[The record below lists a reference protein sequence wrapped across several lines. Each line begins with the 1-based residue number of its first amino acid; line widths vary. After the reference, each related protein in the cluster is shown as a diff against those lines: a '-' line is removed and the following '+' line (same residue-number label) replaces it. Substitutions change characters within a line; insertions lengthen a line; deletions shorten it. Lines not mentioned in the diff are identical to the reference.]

1 MPELTKV
8 DEIAIRGTILVINP
22 ARRTVVVQSPE
33 RDTLTFKA
41 IDRVTNFTSLKPGQ
55 LVDVRYYRV
64 TDYLVAKTTS
74 EVTDMAREMVR
85 DPARAPGLPGTEM
98 RARLWSLEGMVVRTD
113 MAARKVEIVDPNGG
127 GIIRSPWIKTP
138 RDSLSSKSSSPVTWS
153 PWFSANDRPSRS
165 RQFASRGGPTGLATL
180 WRRSSRRAAF
190 RSIRRMSGLP
200 ELQGLVGSSQLGQEQ
215 TMRVPWRQIFG
226 RSRMDL
232 PPPPGRGHFDVN
244 VSRGGAYD
252 LQDNTRSL

>member
-1 MPELTKV
+1 MAFAGVISVVAAAGSSRSEPVPELTKA
-8 DEIAIRGTILVINP
+8 DEITIRGTILAINP
-22 ARRTVVVQSPE
+22 AKRTVVVQSPE

-41 IDRVTNFTSLKPGQ
+41 IDRVANFASLKLGQ

-138 RDSLSSKSSSPVTWS
+138 EGQFELEKLKPGDMVTMVFSERSAFEITPV
-153 PWFSANDRPSRS
+153 R
-165 RQFASRGGPTGLATL
+165 
-180 WRRSSRRAAF
+180 
-190 RSIRRMSGLP
+190 
-200 ELQGLVGSSQLGQEQ
+200 
-215 TMRVPWRQIFG
+215 
-226 RSRMDL
+226 
-232 PPPPGRGHFDVN
+232 
-244 VSRGGAYD
+244 
-252 LQDNTRSL
+252 